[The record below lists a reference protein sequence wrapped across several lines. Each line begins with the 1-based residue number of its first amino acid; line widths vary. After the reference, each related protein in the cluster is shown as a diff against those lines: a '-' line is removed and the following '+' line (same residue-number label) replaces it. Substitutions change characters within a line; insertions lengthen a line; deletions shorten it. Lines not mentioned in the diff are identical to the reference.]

1 MAYVILLHTISLFFP
16 YIKFSHHNGCIV
28 LSCRESMKAEAVGLT
43 WYEWWED
50 RTEDD
55 VLRDEK
61 EQQEVEYE
69 DDSDGIN
76 GDLSDGSDNFNF

>member
-1 MAYVILLHTISLFFP
+1 
-16 YIKFSHHNGCIV
+16 
-28 LSCRESMKAEAVGLT
+28 MKAEAVGLT

-69 DDSDGIN
+69 DESDGIN
-76 GDLSDGSDNFNF
+76 GDLSDGSDNFNFW

>member
-1 MAYVILLHTISLFFP
+1 MDP
-16 YIKFSHHNGCIV
+16 Y
-28 LSCRESMKAEAVGLT
+28 SCRESMKAEAVGLT

>member
-1 MAYVILLHTISLFFP
+1 
-16 YIKFSHHNGCIV
+16 
-28 LSCRESMKAEAVGLT
+28 MKAEAVGLT

-69 DDSDGIN
+69 DERDGIN